1 MAKCITNL
9 KSNSY
14 GSIYSMNHNYYYF
27 SIFDGKIYAI
37 FFNNN
42 SQKYISK
49 LDVKKAIKMI
59 KSRLIMELTVHCKP
73 LMKP

>member
-1 MAKCITNL
+1 VTKCYTNL
-9 KSNSY
+9 RSNSY
-14 GSIYSMNHNYYYF
+14 GSIYSMNHNYYYL

-49 LDVKKAIKMI
+49 LDVKKCDQNDQC
-59 KSRLIMELTVHCKP
+59 RLMTELTVHRNH
-73 LMKP
+73 